1 MPAGQ
6 LSQAGWPVAF
16 WKVPGLHG
24 VGFAAPVE
32 QLCPTGQRTQ
42 SSARVITVRF
52 AFWKRPEG
60 QGSAAL
66 APSAQKEPAVHNSHA
81 VEPGCSWKVPAAQKM
96 QLPCMVR
103 LLNVPALQGVSC
115 ALPTGQNVPSLHV
128 TQSAMLVMTLE
139 TFLVVPPGQ
148 GSGAAAPSVQ

>member
-1 MPAGQ
+1 M
-6 LSQAGWPVAF
+6 AF

-32 QLCPTGQRTQ
+32 QLCPAGQRTQ

-66 APSAQKEPAVHNSHA
+66 APSAQKEPAVHSSHA
-81 VEPGCSWKVPAAQKM
+81 VEPGCSWKVPAVQKT

-103 LLNVPALQGVSC
+103 LLNVPALQLV
-115 ALPTGQNVPSLHV
+115 AAELPTGQNTPVPQAMQSL
-128 TQSAMLVMTLE
+128 ALFMT
-139 TFLVVPPGQ
+139 TPRRLVVPAGQ
-148 GSGAAAPSVQ
+148 GSAAAAPSGQ